1 MNSKRELRA
10 NISILRSGNKWLI
23 PLTRI
28 LCLFKEM
35 FVIFS
40 KDNQNKSISK
50 FRMETPIKDL
60 IDANLPSPCLAN
72 DSKGNFMTVS
82 LDKISLCIEIEN
94 GRDQR
99 NF

>member
-1 MNSKRELRA
+1 
-10 NISILRSGNKWLI
+10 
-23 PLTRI
+23 
-28 LCLFKEM
+28 M

-94 GRDQR
+94 GRNQR

>member
-1 MNSKRELRA
+1 
-10 NISILRSGNKWLI
+10 
-23 PLTRI
+23 
-28 LCLFKEM
+28 
-35 FVIFS
+35 
-40 KDNQNKSISK
+40 
-50 FRMETPIKDL
+50 METPIKDL